1 MKVIAHIQ
9 NDYTEKFGV
18 PRQGGRVSSVKS
30 RLIFLPEYRV
40 KEAFRGLEGYSHIWL
55 LWEFSLAQRETWSP
69 TVRPPKLGGNERIGV
84 FATRSPF
91 RPNPLGL
98 TCVTLEEIVTEG
110 KEAPYLIVGGADLM
124 NGTPVY
130 DIKPYLPYAD
140 AYPDAKAGFTAHL
153 DDRLLEVEIPVKELE
168 KLPPSSQKALF
179 DVLAQD
185 PRPGYQE
192 DPDRIYGMSFAGK
205 NVRFRVSEGKLTV
218 LEIS

>member
-140 AYPDAKAGFTAHL
+140 AYPDAKAGFTARL